1 MISNKRAV
9 VELTVLAS
17 TVEEAEEKMKEEV
30 EGYKKDGTSYVANYQ
45 ERKIT
50 VGSSVRYFRTVEET
64 LERYIP
70 EDYWEDT

>member
-1 MISNKRAV
+1 MISNRRAAI
-9 VELTVLAS
+9 ELTVIAS

-30 EGYKKDGTSYVANYQ
+30 ERYKKEGANYIANYQ
-45 ERKIT
+45 DRKIT
-50 VGSSVRYFRTVEET
+50 VGSSVRYFRTVKET